1 MTPGIVF
8 KGKELQKQWFTD
20 EVKKVCGD
28 WHYAT
33 SNNGWTD
40 NLLGLSWLED
50 VFIPQTEPEKP
61 EDARLIILDGH
72 KSHTTVGLL
81 PTSPISV

>member
-20 EVKKVCGD
+20 EVKKICD
-28 WHYAT
+28 WYFAV
-33 SNNGWTD
+33 SDNGWTD

-50 VFIPQTEPEKP
+50 VFIPQTEPGSLK
-61 EDARLIILDGH
+61 
-72 KSHTTVGLL
+72 TFVLL
-81 PTSPISV
+81 S